1 LKAEPSKSSVAA
13 QLCGAERRIKNKA
26 KQNEAMRACFARDK
40 NEHAMATLRKDE
52 PTKLL
57 EQMGAFRECLRGTAR
72 EQEFVCGSFASRFA
86 VVIISWFL

>member
-1 LKAEPSKSSVAA
+1 
-13 QLCGAERRIKNKA
+13 
-26 KQNEAMRACFARDK
+26 
-40 NEHAMATLRKDE
+40 MATLRKDE